1 MLIQKNEYSAL
12 VQDYMAMSNVDLMSD
27 AEVVLRKFDTELASM
42 TKFEIACEMARYELN
57 TYFK

>member
-1 MLIQKNEYSAL
+1 MLQKNVYSEL
-12 VQDYMAMSNVDLMSD
+12 VEDYMSMSNVELMSD
-27 AEVVLRKFDTELASM
+27 AELALHKFDTELASM